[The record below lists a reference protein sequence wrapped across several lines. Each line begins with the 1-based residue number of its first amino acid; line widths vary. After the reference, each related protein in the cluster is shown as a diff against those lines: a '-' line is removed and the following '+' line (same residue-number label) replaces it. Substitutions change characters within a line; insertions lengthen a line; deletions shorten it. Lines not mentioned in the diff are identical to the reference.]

1 MPLYRDLGLG
11 RLWRERRGIC
21 GDLTVGERPEGFH
34 SVNERVVMSF
44 QHHSEGMSPEFRKLF
59 EDQQASRQRFQEQVD
74 GRARR
79 SFSEGRIGPTD
90 DGDLAFSV
98 GTHPDKPLVCID
110 FGKPVEWVAMGPQQ
124 AIELAQ
130 SLIKQARSVSTE
142 PLRIVLH

>member
-1 MPLYRDLGLG
+1 M
-11 RLWRERRGIC
+11 
-21 GDLTVGERPEGFH
+21 
-34 SVNERVVMSF
+34 
-44 QHHSEGMSPEFRKLF
+44 QHHNEGMSPKLRKLF
-59 EDQQASRQRFQEQVD
+59 DDQVAANKRLQEQID

-79 SFSEGRIGPTD
+79 TFSDGRIGPTD

-110 FGKPVEWVAMGPQQ
+110 FGKPVEWIAMQPQQ

-130 SLIKQARSVSTE
+130 SLIRQARSVATE

>member
-1 MPLYRDLGLG
+1 
-11 RLWRERRGIC
+11 
-21 GDLTVGERPEGFH
+21 
-34 SVNERVVMSF
+34 MSF

-98 GTHPDKPLVCID
+98 GTHPNKPLVCID

>member
-1 MPLYRDLGLG
+1 
-11 RLWRERRGIC
+11 
-21 GDLTVGERPEGFH
+21 
-34 SVNERVVMSF
+34 MSF

-59 EDQQASRQRFQEQVD
+59 DDQKASRQRLQEQID

-90 DGDLAFSV
+90 DGDLAVSV
-98 GTHPDKPLVCID
+98 GTHPEKPLVCID